1 MGVGTNMLILIFHSR
16 VKEVT
21 QVGLHTQHLTV
32 TVFEVQWLLSHELGP
47 RLSPFFH
54 CRATK
59 EALWLPHLASNCLW
73 LSPNPHLHAEHQYSH
88 PTPSSFSPHT
98 ANTWGIYT
106 GWCIPCHQH
115 TLPDHRSESS
125 NKLNNHLVPRAVC
138 FTHHQD
144 GYLSASLA
152 ARGPASEIP
161 LHPLAFL
168 AYIHAQRLGSLE
180 DVKMKFR
187 VQIFFRDEY
196 LWKDEGQK

>member
-1 MGVGTNMLILIFHSR
+1 MSLVLGFLHSSTAEQPKRPSGFHTWLLIACDFHPILIFTRS
-16 VKEVT
+16 T
-21 QVGLHTQHLTV
+21 NG
-32 TVFEVQWLLSHELGP
+32 
-47 RLSPFFH
+47 
-54 CRATK
+54 
-59 EALWLPHLASNCLW
+59 SN
-73 LSPNPHLHAEHQYSH
+73 SH

-187 VQIFFRDEY
+187 VQTFFRDEY